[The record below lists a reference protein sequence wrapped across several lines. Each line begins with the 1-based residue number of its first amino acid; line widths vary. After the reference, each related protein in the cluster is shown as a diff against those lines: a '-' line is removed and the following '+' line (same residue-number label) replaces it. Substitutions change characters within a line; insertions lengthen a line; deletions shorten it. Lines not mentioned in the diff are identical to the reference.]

1 MLILYF
7 NDYSEPARSLATA
20 LGCSSSEISRHHFP
34 DGEVS
39 LKLPTPL
46 SGDVLI
52 CQTLDQPNGKL
63 IELLLAANTA
73 RRLGA
78 ARVFLVAPYLCYMR
92 QDMEFEPGQAISQ
105 PIIGALLSD
114 NFDGVFTVDAHL
126 HRIDHLAEAI
136 PKGIACNILASTTIA
151 HYVAS
156 QYTQAVL
163 IGPDSES
170 EQWVAQ
176 AAATT
181 GLDFTI
187 ASKTRR
193 GDRDVSVD
201 LPEIALQGRD
211 VVIIDDIVSSA
222 HTAIEAAKIAKA
234 RGAARIAIACT
245 HALLAPGA
253 RELIRT
259 EGIDALWSCDS
270 VLDDSNCIALAPS
283 LAKAITA
290 AL

>member
-126 HRIDHLAEAI
+126 HDEWQIEVVEEHADTVAE
-136 PKGIACNILASTTIA
+136 
-151 HYVAS
+151 
-156 QYTQAVL
+156 
-163 IGPDSES
+163 
-170 EQWVAQ
+170 
-176 AAATT
+176 
-181 GLDFTI
+181 
-187 ASKTRR
+187 
-193 GDRDVSVD
+193 
-201 LPEIALQGRD
+201 
-211 VVIIDDIVSSA
+211 
-222 HTAIEAAKIAKA
+222 
-234 RGAARIAIACT
+234 
-245 HALLAPGA
+245 
-253 RELIRT
+253 
-259 EGIDALWSCDS
+259 
-270 VLDDSNCIALAPS
+270 LAPS
-283 LAKAITA
+283 AIRA
-290 AL
+290 AGRSYSLNVRLDGDTSIGSNWAETH